1 MAAEPWRYEKLTWP
15 EVNQAIEAKK
25 AVVVPVGS
33 IEQHRICRLT
43 WMSFAPVA

>member
-33 IEQHRICRLT
+33 IE
-43 WMSFAPVA
+43 